1 MFEVNNRL
9 ATLFLAFADR
19 LATQRA
25 NPYRVRAYRRA
36 ADSVRA
42 LEEDI
47 RDVAGRGEL
56 QTITGIGKDLSEKIQ
71 EFLATGSFRDYDA
84 LNTPLPAEVAA
95 WETLPG
101 FSAALVGY
109 LYYRLGISTLA
120 DLDALV
126 RSHMLRTA
134 PGFAGSEEELLAALN
149 TRREAKRD
157 EAP

>member
-9 ATLFLAFADR
+9 AILFQAYADR

-47 RDVAGRGEL
+47 RDMARRGEL
-56 QTITGIGKDLSEKIQ
+56 QTIAGIGKDLSEKIQ
-71 EFLATGSFRDYDA
+71 EFLATGSFRDFDA
-84 LNTPLPAEVAA
+84 LNSPLPTEVAA

-101 FSAALVGY
+101 FSASLVGY
-109 LYYRLGISTLA
+109 LYHHLGISTWE
-120 DLDALV
+120 DLEALV
-126 RSHMLRTA
+126 RSHLLRTA
-134 PGFAGSEEELLAALN
+134 PGFTGSEEELLAALQS
-149 TRREAKRD
+149 RRTAKI
-157 EAP
+157 